1 MISAGDSFHVGADLR
16 EIPSVLDTHGE
27 DIQ

>member
-1 MISAGDSFHVGADLR
+1 MISAADSFHVGADHW